1 MSVRVLSPHN
11 CANKWPQ
18 VASGHYPKIIV
29 RALLAD
35 NVLTTN
41 NSCDNVLSESQS
53 DSMSDIMSD
62 VRFNDLMIK

>member
-41 NSCDNVLSESQS
+41 NSCDNVLS
-53 DSMSDIMSD
+53 DTD
-62 VRFNDLMIK
+62 RFSGIRQIVCLILCQIK